1 MSEQLRLAFGHRPAT
16 GAEDFMPAP
25 GNQEALAWLAR
36 WPEWPAPA
44 LVLHGPPGCGKSHLA
59 RIWATRTAARW
70 LDAAALADHSGATPG
85 PDERH
90 TCVLDDAGPGVDEA
104 ALLSLYNRLH
114 ERRGHLLITARLPVG
129 AWTARLPDLASR
141 LRAAPAVAIGP
152 PDDALLGAV
161 LLKLFADRQLVV
173 SEAVIEYLVRHME
186 RSFAAARLV
195 VAGLDAASL
204 QRQRPITVALARALV
219 DQAATAQP

>member
-1 MSEQLRLAFGHRPAT
+1 
-16 GAEDFMPAP
+16 MPAR

-44 LVLHGPPGCGKSHLA
+44 LLLHGPPGCGKSHLA
-59 RIWATRTAARW
+59 RIWATRTGALW
-70 LDAAALADHSGATPG
+70 LEAAALAAHPGATPG
-85 PDERH
+85 PDDRRS
-90 TCVLDDAGPGVDEA
+90 CVVDGAGPGLDEA
-104 ALLSLYNRLH
+104 ALLSLYHRLH
-114 ERRGHLLITARLPVG
+114 ERGGHLLITARLPAA
-129 AWTARLPDLASR
+129 AWTMRLPDLASR
-141 LRAAPAVAIGP
+141 LRAAPAAAIGP

-204 QRQRPITVALARALV
+204 QQQRPITVALARALV
-219 DQAATAQP
+219 DQTATVPP